1 MNNVKGRFVS
11 AQELMTMVNS
21 GQENVVVKIAHAK
34 APGNRGNFRDV
45 LEFSEYLDNEMMI
58 LVTAAKQDPNDKD
71 VFIFDFDASPFE
83 SHNIQYEKPVFYSVH
98 DHNIMLTS
106 RESAKEVMK
115 PFSMVEKELGFA
127 SSDEF
132 FVVENPDDFYDY
144 AMPDQ
149 MESALLDVT
158 TFVANQQDNVE
169 VNKLVQIGYFAKKIH
184 LGTATEIEKRVYRT
198 LLAK

>member
-21 GQENVVVKIAHAK
+21 GQKNVVVKIAHEK

-71 VFIFDFDASPFE
+71 VFIFDFDAAPFE
-83 SHNIQYEKPVFYSVH
+83 THNVQYEKAVFYSTI
-98 DHNIMLTS
+98 DHNVMLTS
-106 RESAKEVMK
+106 RESAKEIMK
-115 PFSMVEKELGFA
+115 DFSMKEKELAFV
-127 SSDEF
+127 SSEEF
-132 FVVENPDDFYDY
+132 FVVENPEDFYDF
-144 AMPDQ
+144 AMAED